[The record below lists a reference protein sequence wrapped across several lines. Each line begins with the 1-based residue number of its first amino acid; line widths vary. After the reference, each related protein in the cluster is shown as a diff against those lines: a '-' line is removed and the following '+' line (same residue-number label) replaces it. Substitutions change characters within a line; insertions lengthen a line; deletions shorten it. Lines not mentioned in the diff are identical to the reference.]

1 MLKITKFIIS
11 LPHYGYLEK
20 LRKEKQEIIN
30 SYEHKLYLISQNS
43 NDEVL
48 TARRDLEKLKM
59 EYDNYK

>member
-1 MLKITKFIIS
+1 MKKLNE
-11 LPHYGYLEK
+11 LEK

-48 TARRDLEKLKM
+48 TARRELEKLKM

>member
-1 MLKITKFIIS
+1 MLKITKSIIS
-11 LPHYGYLEK
+11 LLHYDYLEK

-48 TARRDLEKLKM
+48 TARRELEKLKM

>member
-11 LPHYGYLEK
+11 LPQYDYLEK